1 MSPLSRAQRA
11 AARPGQSLPA
21 HTAGAASQG
30 VKSFSL
36 GEWRNIVIVRV
47 WVLNTQCSFGL
58 ATVFMQDWVS
68 PKNANGKCILSVKWT
83 VYLVFYFALRIRV
96 EIIYDV

>member
-1 MSPLSRAQRA
+1 MPRNSRHWDEDLLVSPLSRAQRA

-47 WVLNTQCSFGL
+47 WVGNIPCSFCL
-58 ATVFMQDWVS
+58 VTVFYAGLGFAKKMQM
-68 PKNANGKCILSVKWT
+68 AN
-83 VYLVFYFALRIRV
+83 VFCQ
-96 EIIYDV
+96 